1 MSLVAFVVP
10 TTCTPRQRGD
20 RIRRRVFIA
29 GLLAGLA
36 MTAVRAGERPRI
48 AILHSGYPERT
59 PIHLL
64 FEALQKLGHD
74 NGRTAT
80 IELLGGEGNADRL
93 NALVARLAAQKP
105 DLIIAIT
112 SPAVLALKRAGLKT
126 PVVFAFVPD
135 PIGLGIVGSY
145 AHPGG
150 GFTGVTYSEAALGG
164 KRLELLLDALPP
176 IRRVA
181 FFWSR
186 QLSESIAFLDS
197 IRSVAAP
204 RGMEVFSRE
213 ILGVED
219 LAPAFADAA
228 RRSAGGPRHARQPA
242 VRASQARRRTRARPS
257 SSHDAHLRHGG
268 PGRRPDV
275 LRTQHGR
282 ELPARRRLGGSHS
295 QGRAPERTA
304 GRAADHVRTGGQ
316 SQDGPGSRAHDPGAV
331 PAPRRRGGRMIYSS
345 SR

>member
-1 MSLVAFVVP
+1 M
-10 TTCTPRQRGD
+10 
-20 RIRRRVFIA
+20 RRRVFIA
-29 GLLAGLA
+29 GLLAASA
-36 MTAVRAGERPRI
+36 MRAARAEERPRI
-48 AILHSGYPERT
+48 AVLHSGYPERT

-105 DLIIAIT
+105 DVIIAIT

-186 QLSESIAFLDS
+186 QLSESIGFLES

-219 LAPAFADAA
+219 LAPAFADATRA
-228 RRSAGGPRHARQPA
+228 GAQAALVMPDNLLFGHRKRVAELALAHRLPTMHTFAPEVRDGGLMSYGPSIGENYRRAAALADRILKG
-242 VRASQARRRTRARPS
+242 ARPS
-257 SSHDAHLRHGG
+257 
-268 PGRRPDV
+268 
-275 LRTQHGR
+275 
-282 ELPARRRLGGSHS
+282 ELPVEQPTTFELVVNLKTAQALGLTI
-295 QGRAPERTA
+295 PEPFLLRV
-304 GRAADHVRTGGQ
+304 DEV
-316 SQDGPGSRAHDPGAV
+316 V
-331 PAPRRRGGRMIYSS
+331 E
-345 SR
+345 